1 MNRRRVV
8 LLVGLAAFLVHLP
21 AKGNGF
27 VSYDDERFVVLNREI
42 EHIGNP
48 LRFFV
53 DLETTA
59 TKEKPTKDIYR
70 PVRTLTFAVLHQLY
84 GKHRPAWWHGFA
96 VLLHAGCAMLLAWLL
111 LVAGCAR
118 WPAAAGALLFA
129 LHPVTVETTAWI
141 CSLGDLWCGLFV
153 LLSMLAWARD
163 RRVLACVA
171 LVLALF
177 SKEHAVVVPGLWLAW
192 DYFLRPERRRAGAAL
207 GGVAAGLALV
217 IGFLLFRASLG
228 GTMAQIEGPLGG
240 SHATAVFTMLAGLG
254 WYGATLLFPSGPTFD
269 ARVAIQESLFAF
281 PVLSGLALLAAL
293 VYGAVRGSPRTRLAC
308 VWFLMALVPVSNVI
322 VPLKI
327 PTADRFLFIPLMG
340 LAFLGAELARR
351 FHPAAA
357 KAMPAVLLLLGLLTA
372 VPRIA
377 DWHDDASLI
386 QAGLR
391 VHPKS
396 RMLLWAEAA
405 QHGERAVASL
415 IVDDLRAG
423 RFHAEEAGRLYATY
437 MENSHPAEQTQA
449 WVEVGDLHYEV
460 GAWMQ
465 RQGLTDKQRKSYQQA
480 LDAYANARAYQTRG
494 IGRVIEEE
502 VAHTARRI
510 VDLSVKL
517 AETRNRNV
525 GMTIA
530 VGLEAM
536 DFLKREHGFDDRL
549 PRAQLRFVDSAVIR
563 GKFPKEARAGFDFV
577 LATLDDLKR
586 EGGKG
591 LRYLRAQA
599 LFYRAIL
606 KDRESPNRPDMEL
619 AYETYLAASR
629 ENPGIRVQALI
640 YAGRAAGKIGQL
652 FRDEEWLRE
661 GIAVLQRV
669 SDIAQRDRLQFT
681 TEQQREIESLLREF
695 RAR

>member
-1 MNRRRVV
+1 MKRRWVV

-21 AKGNGF
+21 AKGGGF
-27 VSYDDERFVVLNREI
+27 LFYDDERFVVLNREI

-84 GKHRPAWWHGFA
+84 GKQRPAWWHGFA

-129 LHPVTVETTAWI
+129 VHPVTVETTAWI

-153 LLSMLAWARD
+153 LLSMLFWARD

-192 DYFLRPERRRAGAAL
+192 DYFLRPERRRARTAL
-207 GGVAAGLALV
+207 LGVAAGLALV
-217 IGFLLFRASLG
+217 IGFLFFRASLG
-228 GTMAQIEGPLGG
+228 GTMAQIEGPFGG
-240 SHATAVFTMLAGLG
+240 SHLTAVFTMLAGLG

-269 ARVAIQESLFAF
+269 ARVVIQESLFAF
-281 PVLSGLALLAAL
+281 PVLLGLALLAVL
-293 VYGAVRGSPRTRLAC
+293 LYGAVRGTPRTRLAC

-327 PTADRFLFIPLMG
+327 PTADRFLYIPLMG

-351 FHPAAA
+351 FHPAVARA
-357 KAMPAVLLLLGLLTA
+357 LPVVLLLLGLLTA
-372 VPRIA
+372 VARIA

-386 QAGLR
+386 EAGLR

-396 RMLLWAEAA
+396 KMLLWAEAA
-405 QHGERAVASL
+405 QNAKRAVESL
-415 IVDDLRAG
+415 LAGDVRAG
-423 RFHAEEAGRLYATY
+423 RFHADEAGRLYATY

-449 WVEVGDLHYEV
+449 WVEVGDLQYAI
-460 GAWMQ
+460 GTW
-465 RQGLTDKQRKSYQQA
+465 QA
-480 LDAYANARAYQTRG
+480 RNDPTGNHRESFQHSMAAYVHARTRQTRG

-502 VAHTARRI
+502 KVHTAGRL

-517 AETRNRNV
+517 AETRNRNLGV
-525 GMTIA
+525 TIA
-530 VGLEAM
+530 IGLEAM

-549 PRAQLRFVDSAVIR
+549 PRAQLRFVDSVASR
-563 GKFPKEARAGFDFV
+563 GKFPTEARAGFDFV
-577 LATLDDLKR
+577 LATLDELER
-586 EGGKG
+586 EGGRG

-606 KDRESPNRPDMEL
+606 KDRETPNRPDLEL
-619 AYETYLAASR
+619 AFETYRAASR

-640 YAGRAAGKIGQL
+640 YAGRAAGTIGQL
-652 FRDEEWLRE
+652 FRDEEWLRT

-669 SDIAQRDRLQFT
+669 PEIAQRDRLQVT
-681 TEQQREIESLLREF
+681 MEQQREIESLLREF
-695 RAR
+695 SAQ